1 MGGRL
6 ELRRLIIHNFRG
18 LKHFDWRIPEDK
30 KLICL
35 IGPGDS
41 GKSTVLDAISWLLG
55 DRWSLPV
62 SVFDFHDEAKPIV
75 IEGIL
80 TDLPA
85 ELIGFES
92 WGLFLCGV
100 DDRCDDTGE
109 PSDGFMEGV
118 HIRLTIGE
126 SFEPTWELIRKGF
139 EEAKQVRAS
148 ERAKLGVVKLD
159 ERIDSH
165 LRWSNTSALSKVTKD
180 AGGAKTALR
189 EATCA
194 ARDAMR
200 DMKLSPELSD
210 ALSSVREHAQSI
222 GAKRFKELRPGV
234 DLSNGQYGGVSL
246 HSGDVPLSSYGLG
259 TKRLTALAIQ
269 RSSASTKTTFLIDEL
284 ESGLEPHRTI
294 GLLEAFR
301 GDSLV
306 SQTIMTTHSQTVVEN
321 CEAGELAIMIPSD
334 GGHVARFIPQE
345 LEYLH
350 RSNPS
355 PFLSRRIIVV
365 EGSTEEGLMRVLLR
379 REDASRRAK
388 GAVTSPALGVSL
400 CNGNGGSSSCRKT
413 REFVGMGYEAC
424 LVIDSDDDATN
435 KKVEEV
441 KKLGIPVHQW
451 PGGAD
456 VELALL
462 RLLDKGE
469 LVDLL
474 VAVVEEGVVTENAMR
489 KDLEET
495 GTFLDGDPLLHES
508 WDRYEGEEMRK
519 AIHRA
524 CTREK
529 DGRDKGWFKTV
540 RYGAFLGDWLSNAL
554 DCTMGEADK
563 RLAPCFGDICEFA
576 YGLGNHGDE

>member
-1 MGGRL
+1 MK
-6 ELRRLIIHNFRG
+6 LRRLIVHNFRG

-41 GKSTVLDAISWLLG
+41 GKSTTLDAISWLLG
-55 DRWSLPV
+55 DRWTLPI
-62 SVFDFHDEAKPIV
+62 SVFDFHDETKPIV

-85 ELIGFES
+85 ELIAFES

-100 DDRCDDTGE
+100 DEGCDDCGE
-109 PSDGFMEGV
+109 PSDGFTEGV
-118 HIRLTIGE
+118 HIRLTIDE

-148 ERAKLGVVKLD
+148 ERARLGVAKFD
-159 ERIDSH
+159 DKIDTH

-189 EATCA
+189 EATRA

-200 DMKLSPELSD
+200 DLKLTPALSD

-222 GAKRFKELRPGV
+222 GAKRFEELRPGI

-246 HSGDVPLSSYGLG
+246 HSGDLPLSSYGLG
-259 TKRLTALAIQ
+259 TKRLTALSIQ

-301 GDSLV
+301 GDPLV
-306 SQTIMTTHSQTVVEN
+306 SQAIMTTHSQTVVES
-321 CEAGELAIMIPSD
+321 CGAGELAIMAPGE
-334 GGHVARFIPQE
+334 GGCEARFVPQE

-350 RSNPS
+350 RLNPS
-355 PFLSRRIIVV
+355 PFLSRRIVVV
-365 EGSTEEGLMRVLLR
+365 EGSTEEGLMRELLQ
-379 REDASRRAK
+379 REDASRRAR
-388 GAVTSPALGVSL
+388 GAATSPALGASL
-400 CNGNGGSSSCRKT
+400 CNGNGGSSSCRKAM
-413 REFVGMGYEAC
+413 EFVGMGYEAC

-435 KKVEEV
+435 KKVEEI
-441 KKLGIPVHQW
+441 KELGIPVHQW
-451 PGGAD
+451 PGSAD

-462 RLLDKGE
+462 RLLGKGE
-469 LVDLL
+469 IVDLL
-474 VAVVEEGVVTENAMR
+474 VAAVGEGVITENAMR

-495 GTFLDGDPLLHES
+495 GTSLDGDPLLLES
-508 WDRYEGEEMRK
+508 WDRYEDEKMRD

-524 CTREK
+524 CTRK
-529 DGRDKGWFKTV
+529 KGGKDKGWFKTV
-540 RYGAFLGDWLSNAL
+540 RYGAFLGSWLADTL
-554 DCTMGEADK
+554 DCTIGETGK
-563 RLAPCFGDICEFA
+563 RLAPCFRDVCEFV
-576 YGLGNHGDE
+576 YGTRSHGGE